1 MTSLVAVS
9 SYLPA
14 ERVPIADV
22 AAKLGLD
29 QMQIRM
35 LRRVNGLDEVR
46 LERSGGLAALLRAAV
61 ERLDGLRGNEHRIR
75 YVIHGRSMPVA
86 VPFPANPL
94 HELCR
99 DLGLG
104 HAVAFT
110 LTQQACA
117 SGLAAIDVA
126 GRLLERTGD
135 PQALALVITG
145 EKAFCDDSRWIP
157 GTTIFGEAAAAC
169 LVRAGGGRDRLLAMS
184 TRLHGEFDGRVTRDS
199 DLASSFQR
207 AYPDLLATVILD
219 AVARAGLALS
229 DIDLVLPH
237 NVNTVSWRRLC
248 RRLGYPAERVV
259 LDNVAVTGHSF
270 CADALVNYRT
280 AVDQGRLRP
289 GDRYLMVAVGSGA
302 TFTAM
307 VFEH

>member
-1 MTSLVAVS
+1 MTALVAVS
-9 SYLPA
+9 SYLP
-14 ERVPIADV
+14 EDRVPISEV
-22 AAKLGLD
+22 AGRLGLN
-29 QMQIRM
+29 QMQVRM
-35 LRRVNGLDEVR
+35 LQRVNGLDEVR
-46 LERSGGLAALLRAAV
+46 LDRSGGLAALLRAAV
-61 ERLDGLRGNEHRIR
+61 DRLEGLHGNEHRIR

-86 VPFPANPL
+86 VPYPANPL
-94 HELCR
+94 HDLCR
-99 DLGLG
+99 GLGLTG
-104 HAVAFT
+104 AIAFT

-126 GRLLERTGD
+126 GRLLEQAGD
-135 PQALALVITG
+135 PQALALVLTG
-145 EKAFCDDSRWIP
+145 EKTFCDDSRWIP

-169 LVRAGGGRDRLLAMS
+169 LVRGGGGRDRLLAMAAS
-184 TRLHGEFDGRVTRDS
+184 LHGEFDGRVTRDAE
-199 DLASSFQR
+199 LASSFQR
-207 AYPDLLATVILD
+207 AYPDLLAGVILD

-248 RRLGYPAERVV
+248 RRLDYPPERVV

-280 AVDQGRLRP
+280 AVDQGRLQP
-289 GDRYLMVAVGSGA
+289 GHRYLMVAVGSGA